1 MKCLIA
7 LLLLFASTT
16 AAVAVS
22 PTPPPEATA
31 VAAGGL
37 VGNLFVPAGRQGR
50 LPGVIVLGG
59 SEGGLSP
66 AVSHEAQLIA
76 VHGYVA
82 LQLAYFGAADL
93 PDMLQLVPVEYFEAA
108 IAWLR
113 QRPDVDPGHIAIV
126 GTSIGGEAALLVAA
140 HDPAISAVAAAVPSD
155 VVWQGISDGIDQQ
168 AISSFTI
175 GGRALPDLPFGWG
188 GVTHDV
194 YQSYAGGLRALPRH
208 PDAIIPVERIHGP
221 VLLICGKRDRV
232 WPSCPMAAAVAAR
245 LTARNFPHP
254 VQFLSFPRA
263 GHAVFGAPVDP
274 ASEDYADLG
283 SLGGSAAANAA
294 ARRSAWTAFLAFLDR
309 ALRPGHTAEP
319 VRLSR
324 PLAPDE

>member
-7 LLLLFASTT
+7 LLLLLSSTT

-22 PTPPPEATA
+22 PGRPLGVATI
-31 VAAGGL
+31 AAAGL
-37 VGNLFVPAGRQGR
+37 VGNLYVPAGRQGR
-50 LPGVIVLGG
+50 FPGVIVLGG

-66 AVSHEAQLIA
+66 AVSREAQLIA
-76 VHGYVA
+76 AHGYVA
-82 LQLAYFGAADL
+82 LQLAYFGTPDL

-108 IAWLR
+108 VVWLQ
-113 QRPDVDPGHIAIV
+113 QRPDVDPSHIGIL

-140 HDPAISAVAAAVPSD
+140 HDPAITAVAAAVPSD
-155 VVWQGISDGIDQQ
+155 VVWQGISDGIDRQ

-188 GVTHDV
+188 GAMHDV

-208 PDAIIPVERIHGP
+208 PEAIIPVERIHGP
-221 VLLICGKRDRV
+221 VLLICGDRDRV
-232 WPSCPMAAAVAAR
+232 WPSCPMAAAVVAR
-245 LTARNFPHP
+245 LKSRNFLYP
-254 VQFLSFPRA
+254 VQFLAFPRA

-274 ASEDYADLG
+274 MSDDYADLG

-294 ARRSAWTAFLAFLDR
+294 ARRSAWPAFLAFLDR
-309 ALRPGHTAEP
+309 ALRPGNIAAP

-324 PLAPDE
+324 SLAPED